1 MSVITRVY
9 DDYESA
15 RVAKNNVNALGLSGV
30 EVSILGNESIRQH
43 HEADIRNN
51 PVTGYPETVNP
62 VTNPVTGYSETV
74 VDPDASGTATG
85 AGIGAAIG
93 GGAGLLAG
101 LGMLAIP
108 GVGPLVAAGWLA
120 ATAVGAAGGA
130 VAGGTVGAIVDLG
143 LSDEETPVFSEAMR
157 RGSVAVSVQ
166 FPESARSHV
175 EGALDTVLTSSLM
188 DRRSLYEQDGWRN
201 N

>member
-1 MSVITRVY
+1 MSVITKVY

-51 PVTGYPETVNP
+51 PVTGHPETV
-62 VTNPVTGYSETV
+62 V
-74 VDPDASGTATG
+74 VDPNASGTATG

-108 GVGPLVAAGWLA
+108 GVGPIVAAGWLA

-157 RGSVAVSVQ
+157 RGHVAVSVQ
-166 FPESARSHV
+166 FPESARAHV
-175 EGALDTVLTSSLM
+175 EGALDTVLTRSLTE
-188 DRRSLYEQDGWRN
+188 RRSLYEQDGWRN